1 METFVYSCADLKEL
15 KKVLDADPLADD
27 SFTRLGYILREGKL
41 YGRAGYVVHFKA
53 DASVAKK
60 YQDRMASVAG
70 CAPLGEADRKKV
82 VDAIEAE
89 ENAATAG
96 FGSLFG

>member
-1 METFVYSCADLKEL
+1 METFVYSSSDLKEL

-27 SFTRLGYILREGKL
+27 SFTRLGYIMREGKL
-41 YGRAGYVVHFKA
+41 YGVPGYVVHFKA

-60 YQDRMASVAG
+60 YQDRISAVPG
-70 CAPLGEADRKKV
+70 CAPLNDADRKKV

>member
-1 METFVYSCADLKEL
+1 METFVYSATDLKEL
-15 KKVLDADPLADD
+15 KKALEFNPLDAD

-41 YGRAGYVVHFKA
+41 YGLAGYVVHFKA
-53 DASVAKK
+53 DAERAKAFQAK
-60 YQDRMASVAG
+60 LAEVPG
-70 CAPLGEADRKKV
+70 CTPLNEADRKKV